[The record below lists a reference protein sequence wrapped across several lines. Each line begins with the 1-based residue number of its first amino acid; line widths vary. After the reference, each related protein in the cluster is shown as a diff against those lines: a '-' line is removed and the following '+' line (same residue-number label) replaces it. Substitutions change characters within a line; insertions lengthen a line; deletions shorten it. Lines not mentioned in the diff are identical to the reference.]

1 MESLMKF
8 LEKNNIVYTPEQ
20 NTPKTD
26 QLYEELPAP
35 DSNNSSPVNNTT
47 EVTMVEEPVTTSS
60 PYSEIFLNDWLTM
73 WKDWEEN

>member
-1 MESLMKF
+1 MKF

-26 QLYEELPAP
+26 QVYEELPAP

-47 EVTMVEEPVTTSS
+47 EVTMVDEPVTTSS
-60 PYSEIFLNDWLTM
+60 PYSLFFPND
-73 WKDWEEN
+73 